1 MILQEK
7 TGTIFVSV
15 QGCASFPIIYC
26 ILLHCDANLSDCVNV
41 KSVWSAY
48 AWYTFKFLW
57 NNSGITFKHV
67 ACKQDKGESEF
78 TGLSN
83 VLYQF
88 GLKAS

>member
-1 MILQEK
+1 MMQISVIVSMLAKIEK
-7 TGTIFVSV
+7 FL
-15 QGCASFPIIYC
+15 A
-26 ILLHCDANLSDCVNV
+26 
-41 KSVWSAY
+41 KSVCSAY

-67 ACKQDKGESEF
+67 ACKQDKGECKF